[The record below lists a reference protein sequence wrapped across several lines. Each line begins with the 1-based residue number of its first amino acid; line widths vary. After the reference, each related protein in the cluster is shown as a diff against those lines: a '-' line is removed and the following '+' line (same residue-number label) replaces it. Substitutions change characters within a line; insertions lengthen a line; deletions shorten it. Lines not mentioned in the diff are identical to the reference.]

1 MSRAFASTTTLS
13 SNTESSDEADDV
25 FNVVLR
31 VRPLNAQERGRRD
44 KSVIEYPGDGLVAVS
59 SLGSK
64 RNFKFNTVFEQ
75 HANQEEV
82 FEKCGIKKLIEAAF
96 NGFTCTAFAFGQTGS
111 GKTHT
116 MTGPPAQFYADGG
129 SPDPRSYGIIQR
141 SFKYLF
147 QLRTQQPT
155 HKVIRASYLE
165 IYNEQV
171 IDLLNNSQGR
181 YLSVRWS
188 KNKGFYVENLF
199 TVVCQTADDLM
210 AVLHEGLRNR
220 QNGSH
225 GLNEFSSRSHSVL
238 TVTIDSER
246 RLDPEEENLYI
257 TNKGKLSFVDL
268 AGSEKVKDSGTGGP
282 GILESNSINKSLLV
296 LGNCISH
303 LGDSR
308 RRLGHIP
315 YRDSKLT
322 KLLSDSLA
330 GNGMALMIACI
341 TPSSA
346 NVTETVNTLRYASR
360 AKRIKT
366 KPTVKLD
373 PRETLIVTLKR
384 EIRILRQENHY
395 LRQQLDF
402 PAKPKGQLQKE
413 NDEQFLKFMKQQE
426 QKETGLYE
434 MLQEYMVENES
445 LRSENSQLHTVK
457 DSMRRE
463 QQALHDENESL
474 SQRVEQLE
482 RLLPQLPATWA
493 TTSHQRTHDY
503 SQWDPPPVGSL
514 PHIGYVNA
522 PHRPAIRSNDLP
534 NGVGK
539 FTQGSPVAQAQP
551 ARPPHRLTDHMAY
564 PAPRPAEYIE
574 ATGHIDSYTSPRHT
588 AISKPT
594 AFPPRHKE
602 GQHPLSQTDLTRGMN
617 EKLLQE
623 VMQLDGEIQ
632 QHTRTAH
639 AAKHTSKDFYR

>member
-1 MSRAFASTTTLS
+1 STTTLS
-13 SNTESSDEADDV
+13 SNTESSDETDDV

-31 VRPLNAQERGRRD
+31 VRPFNLQERERRD
-44 KSVIEYPGDGLVAVS
+44 KSVIEYPGDDQVAV
-59 SLGSK
+59 K
-64 RNFKFNTVFEQ
+64 VFE
-75 HANQEEV
+75 N
-82 FEKCGIKKLIEAAF
+82 CGIKKLVEAALT
-96 NGFTCTAFAFGQTGS
+96 GFTCTAFAFGQTGS

-116 MTGPPAQFYADGG
+116 MTGPPSQFQNRVT
-129 SPDPRSYGIIQR
+129 PDPKSYGIIQR

-147 QLRTQQPT
+147 QLLTQQPT
-155 HKVIRASYLE
+155 PKVIRASYLE

-171 IDLLNNSQGR
+171 IDLLNKSHGR

-199 TVVCQTADDLM
+199 TVICNTADDLM
-210 AVLHEGLRNR
+210 AVLDEGLHNR

-238 TVTIDSER
+238 TVSIDSEM
-246 RLDPEEENLYI
+246 RLDPEEDNLYI

-268 AGSEKVKDSGTGGP
+268 AGSEKVKDSGSGGP
-282 GILESNSINKSLLV
+282 GIMESNSINKSLLV

-303 LGDSR
+303 LGDSK

-330 GNGMALMIACI
+330 GNGITLMIACI
-341 TPSSA
+341 TPSAA

-366 KPTVKLD
+366 KPTVKMD

-413 NDEQFLKFMKQQE
+413 NDEQFMKFMKQQQ

-463 QQALHDENESL
+463 QQTLHDENEML
-474 SQRVEQLE
+474 AQRVEQLE
-482 RLLPQLPATWA
+482 RLMSQQLPGIWP
-493 TTSHQRTHDY
+493 SETHPQINGH
-503 SQWDPPPVGSL
+503 SQWGQPLKGSL
-514 PHIGYVNA
+514 PNISHTS
-522 PHRPAIRSNDLP
+522 PPQRPQIRSNDLT
-534 NGVGK
+534 NGVGRFK
-539 FTQGSPVAQAQP
+539 QRSPVSHGQP
-551 ARPPHRLTDHMAY
+551 VRPPHRITDNMSY
-564 PAPRPAEYIE
+564 PAPRPVEYIE
-574 ATGHIDSYTSPRHT
+574 SNAHPDNFMSPRHT
-588 AISKPT
+588 TLGKNPGVSS
-594 AFPPRHKE
+594 RQKE
-602 GQHPLSQTDLTRGMN
+602 ARTPGSQIGLIQGMN
-617 EKLLQE
+617 EKLLKE

-632 QHTRTAH
+632 QHNKTAH
-639 AAKHTSKDFYR
+639 VAKRSSKDFYR